1 MLSHY
6 TAQSPKGSFAKI
18 IIQEG
23 LCKVLRA
30 RFIRFKTVLE
40 KFPYLAFK
48 APYRRSGQALTTLE
62 LKTYMNN
69 CFLIPNKTVHL
80 KSI

>member
-48 APYRRSGQALTTLE
+48 APYRRSGQALTTLKQVI
-62 LKTYMNN
+62 LKNTTQ
-69 CFLIPNKTVHL
+69 I
-80 KSI
+80 